1 MKSMFRVLP
10 IAFFVVALSGAAQ
23 AQFLEDALRIARPTE
38 AAGARSAAMGNAF
51 IGVADDFSAIHWNPA
66 GLGLIRES
74 EFTIGLTNLSVD
86 NNATYL
92 GITTPYDNSTTH
104 LNSIGMVLPF
114 PVQRGSFVL
123 AAGYNRLAN
132 FTGALHT
139 DGFNRYSSI
148 QRSLYDESDKDG
160 TYDLAWNLGLED
172 TVVLSYLDQG
182 IPGWNAIT
190 VGKNVYQVQDVL
202 ESGNLGQWSFGGSM
216 EVARDMFVGAT
227 LNVLSGTYRYD
238 RTFLET
244 DPGNLHSGTIVGY
257 GNRARTD
264 FQSLE
269 INQLVNQDIGGWNA
283 KFGFLYRVQD
293 IARIGVTVQ
302 SPYSVTVTESFD
314 MNGLARFETGVEEY
328 ELPTSNNEYDITT
341 TWIFGIGA
349 SVTPV
354 PFVRISADVEFPDY
368 SLIEFGDGSDQSF
381 NTLNKD
387 LRRSLQATTNYR
399 FGAEVSVPGTSLQV
413 RGGYSTV
420 VSPYAED
427 ANASNAS
434 DFDTKTIA
442 AGVGYTLPNNFQ
454 INATL
459 LRSSF
464 SAYRMNYPDPDT
476 NNVPDSVL
484 RIDEETTR
492 MSLSFSIAYQF

>member
-1 MKSMFRVLP
+1 MFRVLQ
-10 IAFFVVALSGAAQ
+10 IAFLGLLLTGTVK

-74 EFTIGLTNLSVD
+74 EFAIGLTNLSVD
-86 NNATYL
+86 NDATYL
-92 GITTPYDNSTTH
+92 GITTPYENSTTH
-104 LNSIGMVLPF
+104 LSSIGMVLPF

-132 FTGALHT
+132 YAGALRT
-139 DGFNRYSSI
+139 DGFNPYSSI
-148 QRSLYDESDKDG
+148 QRSLYDDTDSD
-160 TYDLAWNLGLED
+160 YDLAWNLGLED
-172 TVVLSYLDQG
+172 TILFTYQDQG

-190 VGKNVYQVQDVL
+190 INKNVYQVQDVL

-216 EVARDMFVGAT
+216 EVARDMFVGVT

-283 KFGFLYRVQD
+283 KFGFLYKVQD
-293 IARIGVTVQ
+293 IARVGVTVQ
-302 SPYSVTVTESFD
+302 SPYSVTVTESYD
-314 MNGLARFETGVEEY
+314 VTGLARFGTGLEEFG
-328 ELPTSNNEYDITT
+328 LPTSNSEYDISTG
-341 TWIFGIGA
+341 WVFGLGA

-354 PFVRISADVEFPDY
+354 SFVRISADVEFPDY
-368 SLIEFGDGSDQSF
+368 SLIEFGDGSDASF
-381 NTLNKD
+381 NRLNKD
-387 LRRSLQATTNYR
+387 LKRELRATTNYR
-399 FGAEVSVPGTSLQV
+399 IGAEVTVPGTSLQV
-413 RGGYSTV
+413 RGGYSNA
-420 VSPYAED
+420 VSPYSED
-427 ANASNAS
+427 AKASNAT
-434 DFDTKTIA
+434 DFDTKTFA
-442 AGVGYTLPNNFQ
+442 AGLGYTLPNNFQ

-459 LRSSF
+459 QSSSF

-476 NNVPDSVL
+476 NNVPDSAL
-484 RIDEETTR
+484 RIDEATTR
-492 MSLSFSIAYQF
+492 MSLIFSIAYRF